1 MARFTSSIR
10 GRVMIFILTFV
21 VIVVG
26 VAVSGALSL
35 RSVDLKT
42 REIDQQ
48 WLTGTAMLAELADRL
63 AEYRIAEGYRALAP
77 NPKMRAQAEL
87 LANDHRR
94 AIETLQTEY
103 IRLLGG
109 QIQATDLNSFRAAWK
124 NYTTAHDAWV
134 RMDADG
140 TQDEPA
146 RYGGSLDGSYKAA
159 DAAVDGL
166 ISANNSAA
174 HAQAAAVDALTAR
187 SISIAILVSSSA
199 ILLAGWLL
207 ARTRTQITRPLA
219 AITQALSQLAAGSR
233 EVRVPELHRTDEIGE
248 MAKAFEIFRSNALAL
263 EKAHEATR
271 AAQQHAHS
279 VSQHDALTGLRNRR
293 VFSLELQTLL
303 KRTRKSTV
311 LYSVLFVGLD
321 HFKQINDLHGHS
333 LGDVVLCEVARRIKD
348 TVGRNGLVA
357 RLGGDE
363 FAIVIEGDIEH
374 RKHVDAIGDLANRVL
389 AAVRRPIAVG
399 ERTIEVGASIG
410 IAPRPVDNTDAE
422 GLMRFADIAMYRAK
436 RDARGSI
443 RFFERSMNEDL
454 LAQASLEADVKSAV
468 AAGKIQPYY
477 QPLVEIRSNRL
488 TGFEALARWQ
498 HAERGFVAPDMF
510 IPLIEQLGLMSEFTS
525 SILRQVCRD
534 AKDWPQDIRVAVNI
548 SPSELKDPLL
558 PSRLLAVLAEEGF
571 DPARLEVEIT
581 ETALI
586 SDIDTAKTTL
596 AALKS
601 KGITTSLDDFG
612 TGYSSL
618 YHLRELKFDKVKID
632 RSFIN
637 SMLVNSESEKI
648 VDAILGLAKN
658 LKMSTVAEGIEDP
671 AILLR
676 LAAKGCEFGQGYYF
690 GKAMTA
696 RCAGDALIA
705 ESRTGQAA

>member
-1 MARFTSSIR
+1 
-10 GRVMIFILTFV
+10 MIFILTFV
-21 VIVVG
+21 VIIVG
-26 VAVSGALSL
+26 VAASGALSL

-48 WLTGTAMLAELADRL
+48 WLTGTAMLGEIASHL
-63 AEYRIAEGYRALAP
+63 AEFKIAEGYRALAT
-77 NPKMRAQAEL
+77 NSKMRTQAEL

-94 AIETLQTEY
+94 EIEVLQTEY
-103 IRLLGG
+103 IRLLGA

-124 NYTTAHDAWV
+124 NYYTAHDSWI
-134 RMDADG
+134 RTDADG
-140 TQDEPA
+140 TQDGPA
-146 RYGGSLDGSYKAA
+146 SYAGSLDQFYKAA
-159 DAAVDGL
+159 DAAVDRL
-166 ISANNSAA
+166 VLANSLVA
-174 HAQAAAVDALTAR
+174 HVQAAAVDELTAK
-187 SISIAILVSSSA
+187 SITIAIVVSSSA
-199 ILLAGWLL
+199 ILLAGWLMT
-207 ARTRTQITRPLA
+207 RVRTQITRPLA

-233 EVRVPELHRTDEIGE
+233 EVRVPELHRTDEIGA

-263 EKAHEATR
+263 EQAHEATR
-271 AAQQHAHS
+271 AAQEHAHS
-279 VSQHDALTGLRNRR
+279 VSRHDALTGLRNRR

-303 KRTRKSTV
+303 NRTRKSTMP
-311 LYSVLFVGLD
+311 YSVLLIGLD
-321 HFKQINDLHGHS
+321 HFKQVNDLHGHS
-333 LGDVVLCEVARRIKD
+333 TGDVVLCEVARRIKD
-348 TVGRNGLVA
+348 TVGRKDTVA
-357 RLGGDE
+357 RLGSDE
-363 FAIVIEGDIEH
+363 FAIVIEGDTER

-389 AAVRRPIAVG
+389 AAIRRPIPIG
-399 ERTIEVGASIG
+399 ETTIEVGASIG
-410 IAPRPVDNTDAE
+410 IAPRPADSTDAE
-422 GLMRFADIAMYRAK
+422 GMMRFAGIAMYRAK

-443 RFFERSMNEDL
+443 RFFEWSMNEDL
-454 LAQASLEADVKSAV
+454 LAQALLEADLKCAV
-468 AAGKIQPYY
+468 AAGRIQPYY

-488 TGFEALARWQ
+488 TGFEALARWE
-498 HAERGFVAPDMF
+498 HAERGFVAPDLF
-510 IPLIEQLGLMSEFTS
+510 IPLIEQLGLMTDFTS

-534 AKDWPQDIRVAVNI
+534 AKDWPEDIRLAVNI
-548 SPSELKDPLL
+548 SPCELKDPLL

-586 SDIDTAKTTL
+586 SDIDTAKLTL
-596 AALKS
+596 AALQS
-601 KGITTSLDDFG
+601 KGITISLDDFG

-658 LKMSTVAEGIEDP
+658 LRLSTVAEGIEDP

-696 RCAGDALIA
+696 LCAGDALIA
-705 ESRTGQAA
+705 ERTEPRVPSIRA